1 MKKYR
6 TLIILAVAAILLC
19 GIYIWM
25 ETTDDAT
32 ISGSLYR
39 MADDETITSIKISN
53 LYGNYDFALNDRQEW
68 NVTADGSTYRTHSN
82 KMELIVS
89 ALKNIAVTRVLEEEI
104 PDYGLESPQAVVTCT
119 TSKGSTHSF
128 AVGNETV
135 SHSEVYIRDQ
145 RNGKVMVT
153 STAAVAQF
161 TGSLSAYRDKDIFTI
176 DKENIVSVEY
186 YRNGQHE
193 LTVDRTDGS
202 WKLTHPFEA
211 PARNV
216 VMTEFISEWGKW
228 TAAGFP
234 QEGDRNYAAMGLEDS
249 TTWLEFTDANGET
262 QRLQIGASQG
272 TGTFVRTGGTDE
284 VTVMYTTDLDFTDFT
299 PDSLV
304 FVSPLKTTADK
315 IAGITVQTAAGI
327 DTFVVEQLENGKQKV
342 TLNGAEIDPNTFAS
356 IFSKYIGMNADGYAP
371 GQAGDSVVAVLTT
384 TYVDGS
390 AAQLILQP
398 RDDTTFYMYV
408 DGSTD
413 FYMNASELAEL
424 LYRIESAKAAQ

>member
-1 MKKYR
+1 
-6 TLIILAVAAILLC
+6 
-19 GIYIWM
+19 
-25 ETTDDAT
+25 
-32 ISGSLYR
+32 
-39 MADDETITSIKISN
+39 
-53 LYGNYDFALNDRQEW
+53 
-68 NVTADGSTYRTHSN
+68 
-82 KMELIVS
+82 
-89 ALKNIAVTRVLEEEI
+89 
-104 PDYGLESPQAVVTCT
+104 
-119 TSKGSTHSF
+119 
-128 AVGNETV
+128 
-135 SHSEVYIRDQ
+135 
-145 RNGKVMVT
+145 
-153 STAAVAQF
+153 
-161 TGSLSAYRDKDIFTI
+161 
-176 DKENIVSVEY
+176 
-186 YRNGQHE
+186 
-193 LTVDRTDGS
+193 
-202 WKLTHPFEA
+202 
-211 PARNV
+211 
-216 VMTEFISEWGKW
+216 
-228 TAAGFP
+228 
-234 QEGDRNYAAMGLEDS
+234 
-249 TTWLEFTDANGET
+249 
-262 QRLQIGASQG
+262 
-272 TGTFVRTGGTDE
+272 